1 MRSNPTLARNSR
13 WKAARSREIRLD
25 GAFSPL
31 GDAMSGVDEGL
42 PRPLE
47 QYREY
52 LRLLARL
59 NLDHRLRGALDP
71 SDIVQQTLLKAHE
84 NLASFR
90 GRTDAELRGWLRAI
104 LAQQLALIARK
115 RGRRPVRIHS
125 LEASLEQSSARL
137 ESLLASEDT
146 SPSQDAMHAE
156 RLVELA
162 MAMDSLPE
170 DQRTAVELR
179 YLQGLSVSA
188 VAERMAR
195 TTVSVTGL
203 LYRGTQALK
212 RRMGELR

>member
-1 MRSNPTLARNSR
+1 
-13 WKAARSREIRLD
+13 
-25 GAFSPL
+25 
-31 GDAMSGVDEGL
+31 MSGVEQGS

-47 QYREY
+47 YYRDY

-59 NLDHRLRGALDP
+59 HLDHRLRGELDP
-71 SDIVQQTLLKAHE
+71 SDVAQQALLKAHE
-84 NLASFR
+84 NLVGFR

-115 RGRRPVRIHS
+115 RGRRPIRTRS
-125 LEASLEQSSARL
+125 LESSLEQSSARL

-146 SPSQDAMHAE
+146 SPSRDAMQAE

-162 MAMDSLPE
+162 AALAALPE

-188 VAERMAR
+188 VASRMGR

-212 RRMGELR
+212 RRMGEPR

>member
-1 MRSNPTLARNSR
+1 MSDADEGSPGRQEGEPIS
-13 WKAARSREIRLD
+13 
-25 GAFSPL
+25 GALP
-31 GDAMSGVDEGL
+31 DATAGL

-47 QYREY
+47 HYRDY

-59 NLDHRLRGALDP
+59 NLDPRLRGALDS
-71 SDIVQQTLLKAHE
+71 SDIVQQTLLKAHV
-84 NLASFR
+84 NLATFR
-90 GRTDAELRGWLRAI
+90 GKTDAELRGWLRAI
-104 LAQQLALIARK
+104 LAQELALIVRK
-115 RGRRPVRIHS
+115 RGRRPVRVHS

-162 MAMDSLPE
+162 MALGALPE

-188 VAERMAR
+188 VAQRMDR

-203 LYRGTQALK
+203 LYRGTQAL
-212 RRMGELR
+212 RQRMRDPR